1 MWNVI
6 KALGRLP
13 MRIMTIAAVVFG
25 MAFVASPV
33 SAEPAY
39 KAKAVAD
46 MFAKQMMGLPRKVCV
61 GTEAECPQP
70 AAPPNFDLLVN
81 FEFNSDRLTSSA
93 KENLNEF
100 AKALRDPRLASI
112 RFEVGGHT
120 DATGSEGYNLGLSE
134 RRAESVVSYL
144 AAQGLDAS
152 KLEPKGYGKNQPRVA
167 DPYDAVN
174 RRVETKLIK
183 Q

>member
-1 MWNVI
+1 M
-6 KALGRLP
+6 RMLP
-13 MRIMTIAAVVFG
+13 AAAVVFG
-25 MAFVASPV
+25 MMLLASPA
-33 SAEPAY
+33 SADPAY

-46 MFAKQMMGLPRKVCV
+46 MFAQQVLGAPRAVCV

-70 AAPPNFDLLVN
+70 TAPPNFDLLVN
-81 FEFNSDRLTSSA
+81 FEFNSDQLTLAA

-134 RRAESVVSYL
+134 RRAEAVVGYL
-144 AAQGLDAS
+144 ASQGLDGS
-152 KLEPKGYGKNQPRVA
+152 KLLPKGYGKNQPRVA
-167 DPYDAVN
+167 DPFDAVN

-183 Q
+183 P